1 MTAREDYDFS
11 RENYQYRL
19 GQVLSDKQWQKVW
32 ASLDAVGVDADAIM
46 FPEADPDAPSA
57 KLKEISLR
65 EILPG
70 FAYRSCARADFP
82 KGTPKQMAAKL
93 TRIIKSC
100 NHLVTQCEA
109 VLTRL
114 EPYDPPN
121 YRASKKIETTRG
133 ALSLRRDPL
142 RDLVLSMTDNL
153 ETYAAK
159 LKRWRDELPAKDTNR
174 GNQVSTA
181 HNLFWQELERIFDAH
196 VGNDVNSRNQ
206 HEIRFLR
213 ACSEPF
219 FPEVITDDDGKISA
233 FVERRSTRFTSST

>member
-11 RENYQYRL
+11 RDDYQYRL
-19 GQVLSDKQWQKVW
+19 GQVLSDKQWQKVR
-32 ASLDAVGVDADAIM
+32 ASLNAVGVNADAIM

-114 EPYDPPN
+114 DPYDPPN
-121 YRASKKIETTRG
+121 YRASAKKIETTSGGFGSRPPTG
-133 ALSLRRDPL
+133 PC
-142 RDLVLSMTDNL
+142 LV
-153 ETYAAK
+153 YG
-159 LKRWRDELPAKDTNR
+159 R
-174 GNQVSTA
+174 
-181 HNLFWQELERIFDAH
+181 
-196 VGNDVNSRNQ
+196 
-206 HEIRFLR
+206 
-213 ACSEPF
+213 
-219 FPEVITDDDGKISA
+219 
-233 FVERRSTRFTSST
+233 